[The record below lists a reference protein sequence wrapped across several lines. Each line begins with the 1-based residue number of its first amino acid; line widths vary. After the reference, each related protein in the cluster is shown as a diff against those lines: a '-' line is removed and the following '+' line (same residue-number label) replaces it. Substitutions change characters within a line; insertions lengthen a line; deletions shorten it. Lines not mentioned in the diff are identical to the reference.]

1 MRTTYSISFYCRES
15 KKDRH
20 QLAPLECAI
29 SVNGERTF
37 VNLPQKF
44 SPKEFAQ
51 KRQPQYI
58 KNAVAEWR
66 KISNEV
72 VTGLLATEQ
81 PITAQ
86 NIKTHLRTGGVQA
99 MTLSKLWDKFLET
112 QRKKVGVDITDGVY
126 RKYEIAKERCI
137 EHIGD
142 KEISAVTPSDID
154 NLSIGLRRTY
164 KTSTAGGIMTKVK
177 SIFRWAQRNGMIKTD
192 PTNGLRIDKGQ
203 PKTEYLTEA
212 ELEQIANTDLS
223 DSPRIERAR
232 DILLFQAYGG
242 GMSYVDMCK
251 FNADK
256 MVAVGDYYTYTD
268 KRQKTSVPF
277 TTILLPKAIEIL
289 RRYGNHMPFISNQK
303 LNSYAKQVG
312 IQCGIEKN
320 LTSHLFRKSY
330 ATMLLA
336 HHIPIT
342 TISKCMGHSSPTITA
357 KIYAIAQT
365 DSMVAEFA
373 KAF

>member
-20 QLAPLECAI
+20 DLAPLECAI
-29 SVNGERTF
+29 SVNGVRTF
-37 VNLPQKF
+37 INLPQKF
-44 SPKEFAQ
+44 SPREFAL
-51 KRQPQYI
+51 KRQPEYI
-58 KNAVAEWR
+58 KNAVSEWR
-66 KISNEV
+66 RVSNEV
-72 VTGLLATEQ
+72 ITGLLTTGQ
-81 PITAQ
+81 PITAM
-86 NIKTHLRTGGVQA
+86 NIKEHMRTGGVQSL
-99 MTLSKLWDKFLET
+99 TFSKLWEKYL
-112 QRKKVGVDITDGVY
+112 QSAKKKVGTEMTEGVY
-126 RKYEIAKERCI
+126 RKYEIVRDKTLDI
-137 EHIGD
+137 IGD
-142 KEISAVTPSDID
+142 KEIGIITPSDID
-154 NLSIGLRRTY
+154 DLGLELKKEY
-164 KTSTAGGIMTKVK
+164 KASTAGGMMTKVRSLFK
-177 SIFRWAQRNGMIKTD
+177 WAHRNGMVKSD

-203 PKTEYLTEA
+203 PKQEYLTEQ

-232 DILLFQAYGG
+232 DILIFQAYGG

-289 RRYGNHMPFISNQK
+289 RKYDNKMPFISNQK

-312 IQCGIEKN
+312 IQCGIDKN